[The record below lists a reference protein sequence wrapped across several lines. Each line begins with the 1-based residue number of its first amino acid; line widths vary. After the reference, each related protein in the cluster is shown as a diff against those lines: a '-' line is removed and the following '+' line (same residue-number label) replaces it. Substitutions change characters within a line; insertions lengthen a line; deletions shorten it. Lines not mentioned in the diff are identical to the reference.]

1 MLEKLNK
8 ITAQTIK
15 QVIENSQDIPT
26 MLGTEQ
32 ILTTLWQ
39 ISGLTKE
46 EIIKAAGKTEEQ
58 WKNAIRTNN
67 IPSLFTCM
75 RIILNS
81 STNTKLFLGRDTKQA
96 LFYIS
101 INSLSENIIEE
112 IKQIINTYKAALGSQ
127 YAAAIRKC
135 GTPTQLCISNNMAIQ
150 RNFDPHKNDIN
161 KIHKHLS
168 ALGIAIEITKEYK
181 NNEKSKSERTNISD
195 DDKQTLKTNYNT
207 QQYPFSEYQASI
219 ILRMTPQKL
228 STIMRKPSSDIFHTV
243 KIHIEDFKQ
252 KEDKNYQISKKGI
265 QRIAKEYKASP
276 STTQKKIKEM
286 LENPVYTISET
297 AKIIGVPETQLI
309 DFIENNINEINKENK
324 IIITNFYDKISKH
337 ILRSDTDKLK
347 KLFLQITNLEDN
359 KAKQQSETFKVK
371 NKNITPEGTVNMPN
385 RKKEQFFLTAREY
398 EDIMEFIN
406 LYRETYGDE
415 GRPKDE
421 PLFQNGK
428 TSLED
433 AYDTILAYSPTKE
446 KADAEINIGNHYA
459 EISRKYYKLQYGE
472 KFTYKNKKFAF
483 EKNQATNTT
492 YLESKDETLRENVTT
507 YINNILLGTEPLE
520 VTKEKFKPANGE
532 KYKTYDMFRK
542 EFIIITKGDD
552 PMIDMFQEEKG
563 LIFRPDDELTKEDII
578 NIIKSQQ
585 KNN

>member
-8 ITAQTIK
+8 ITVQTIK
-15 QVIENSQDIPT
+15 QVLENSQNAST
-26 MLGTEQ
+26 LLSKEQ
-32 ILTTLWQ
+32 ALATLLQ
-39 ISGLTKE
+39 ISGMTKE
-46 EIIKAAGKTEEQ
+46 ETMKAAGKTEEQ
-58 WKNAIRTNN
+58 WDNAIRTES

-81 STNTKLFLGRDTKQA
+81 PKNVSLLFGRNKNEA
-96 LFYIS
+96 LFFIT
-101 INSLSENIIEE
+101 INSFDQNIADE
-112 IKQIINTYKAALGSQ
+112 IIQAVNAYKSALGNQ
-127 YAAAIRKC
+127 YTSTIRKC
-135 GTPTQLCISNNMAIQ
+135 GIPTQICISNNTAIQ
-150 RNFDPHKNDIN
+150 KNFNTHKNDIN

-168 ALGIAIEITKEYK
+168 ALGIAAEIIRKPK
-181 NNEKSKSERTNISD
+181 NEKQSEAKSSD
-195 DDKQTLKTNYNT
+195 VLLENGAQVLKDENKATH
-207 QQYPFSEYQASI
+207 YPFTEYQASI

-228 STIMRKPSSDIFHTV
+228 STIMRKTSSDIFHTV

-252 KEDKNYQISKKGI
+252 KEDKSYQISKKGI

-286 LENPVYTISET
+286 LENPVYTIAET
-297 AKIIGVPETQLI
+297 AEITGIPTAELAR
-309 DFIENNINEINKENK
+309 FIEENIDEINKEKK
-324 IIITNFYDKISKH
+324 IIITNFYDKTTKH
-337 ILRSDTDKLK
+337 ILSSDTSKLK
-347 KLFLQITNLEDN
+347 ELFLKKNILKHGQI
-359 KAKQQSETFKVK
+359 KQQANVQGK
-371 NKNITPEGTVNMPN
+371 NTTEEGKPHMPN

-433 AYDTILAYSPTKE
+433 AYNTILAYSPTKE

-459 EISRKYYKLQYGE
+459 EISRQYYKLQYGE
-472 KFTYKNKKFAF
+472 KFTYKNKKFVF
-483 EKNQATNTT
+483 EKNEATNTT

-520 VTKEKFKPANGE
+520 VVLCQDLVQVKERF
-532 KYKTYDMFRK
+532 FR
-542 EFIIITKGDD
+542 E
-552 PMIDMFQEEKG
+552 
-563 LIFRPDDELTKEDII
+563 
-578 NIIKSQQ
+578 
-585 KNN
+585 